1 MKKLFLS
8 ALAVFAFATASAQ
21 SDTVVFGVKG
31 GLQVSTFQGD
41 GSFDSKTGFYIGGLV
56 DLPIAGNFHIQPEL
70 LYSMEG
76 ADGLDMSFVRIPI
89 MAKYYIIENLSLQA
103 GPQLGF
109 RVNAE
114 DGLDD
119 VTKSFDAGISGGAG
133 YEFPFGLFVDA
144 RVNVGLVNI
153 SDISGVD
160 MTTHSFMVGAG
171 YRF

>member
-1 MKKLFLS
+1 MKKLFFS
-8 ALAVFAFATASAQ
+8 ALALIAFASAQAQ

-41 GSFDSKTGFYIGGLV
+41 GDADSKTGFYIGGLV

-70 LYSMEG
+70 LYSAEG
-76 ADGLDMSFVRIPI
+76 ADEADMSFVRIPI

-103 GPQLGF
+103 GPQFGF
-109 RVNAE
+109 RVSAE

-119 VTKSFDAGISGGAG
+119 FTKSFDAGIAGGAG

-153 SDISGVD
+153 SDVDGWD
-160 MTTHSFMVGAG
+160 MTTHSFMIGAG